1 MGFGVSMRYLHVG
14 DGSFLLLYLLHKGI
28 NAVRSLIAKDA
39 SQRLKMPGK
48 TPQSN
53 RTVTGG
59 NLQFSPLSSPAAGA
73 RVALGTRGQEGLA
86 RVEGLACPSLYLP
99 LVPSTRLLCSGA
111 APCTESS
118 SAAHSDPGAWGD
130 QFCCSHI
137 PEQHR
142 ECGERGGVRGTA
154 VGQDPVGIR
163 SDDLSNPKFWA
174 SNCNKEVF
182 GVTGAAVV
190 MGRRGDDGE

>member
-14 DGSFLLLYLLHKGI
+14 EGSFFLLYLLHKGI
-28 NAVRSLIAKDA
+28 NAVRPLIAKDA

-73 RVALGTRGQEGLA
+73 SVALGTRGQEGLA
-86 RVEGLACPSLYLP
+86 RMEGLACPSLYLP
-99 LVPSTRLLCSGA
+99 LVPSTRLLCSDA

-118 SAAHSDPGAWGD
+118 SAAHSDLGLGGTSSAAATSQSSTGNVGNGAGYGAQLWG
-130 QFCCSHI
+130 
-137 PEQHR
+137 R
-142 ECGERGGVRGTA
+142 T
-154 VGQDPVGIR
+154 
-163 SDDLSNPKFWA
+163 LSA
-174 SNCNKEVF
+174 S
-182 GVTGAAVV
+182 GA
-190 MGRRGDDGE
+190 MT